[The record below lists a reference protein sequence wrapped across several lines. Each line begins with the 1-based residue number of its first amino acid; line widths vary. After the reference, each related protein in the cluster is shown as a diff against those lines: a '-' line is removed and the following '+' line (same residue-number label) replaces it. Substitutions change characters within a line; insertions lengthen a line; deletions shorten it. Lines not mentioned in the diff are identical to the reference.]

1 MNKIAYKEELNEI
14 RYTDTGRELL
24 VEQLLAAQAADPP
37 AQRKR
42 WGRRGFMAV
51 LAAVLLVTA
60 AAAATA
66 PVWLSYFG
74 GLDGQ
79 QQKVVEDMEIPE
91 NGLPSAVEANGV
103 TITPLNILGSKN
115 QLYIVLEV
123 RAPEGTVFT
132 EDGDYM
138 LMAGVKPKVT
148 PTGMVG
154 YGGHFTVLEA
164 GTREPNVLI
173 CVDEISASCD
183 LGGGTYQIRGLK
195 DGTTQD
201 WVFQGQWVIPLPE
214 NLTGNQVLEPE
225 VEGVTVETEQGTFTL
240 DSISVSPLGIYW
252 QFRFDGEHEPIIHAA
267 LKMKDG
273 SRVEAGPRQLVMGAQ
288 GALQTA
294 TASFEKPVDI
304 SQAVSVYWGNM
315 EIPLDGQGEITAAED
330 VPAIS
335 DEPPFANLSAGV
347 EENGNEAGDAEVS
360 EYSAK
365 QAASS
370 EEKLGVWKRE
380 LFQNG
385 DVIYSISGGSAAA
398 YSQAPA
404 WRPIW
409 LPEGWSMDLIARIS
423 GPENAGVQITYQ
435 NGTEMLDFDCVRPV
449 ERRYMTTVDSDG
461 RLPAKVQ
468 GRDADFYKAGD
479 FNELFWT
486 DAAGNLF
493 HLSGKLDQ
501 AVLERIANSVA
512 ETSQEAM
519 PQYQLGWAPEEY
531 IHTARTTNIPGVV
544 RERRRDA
551 GVLDFEWMCVR
562 DAVLTVPD
570 GTPEA
575 VTVNGVSA
583 KFWTGEINGGF
594 DIERNG
600 VTTHI
605 YTNDQKNVLLWTD
618 PETGLTFRIRG
629 MMDRKDM
636 IRMAESLTAEK

>member
-1 MNKIAYKEELNEI
+1 MDNMTYRQELQQV
-14 RYTDTGRELL
+14 RYTDAGRELL
-24 VEQLLAAQAADPP
+24 VEQLMAAQTLEQPK
-37 AQRKR
+37 QRKL
-42 WGRRGFMAV
+42 WGRKGFMAI

-66 PVWLSYFG
+66 PVWLSYFE
-74 GLDGQ
+74 GLDEGQ
-79 QQKVVEDMEIPE
+79 QEVVGSMETQE
-91 NGLPSAVEANGV
+91 SDLPPAAEADGV
-103 TITPLNILGSKN
+103 TITPLSILGSQN
-115 QLYIVLEV
+115 QLYIMLEI

-132 EDGDYM
+132 EDGSYW
-138 LMAGVKPKVT
+138 LVASVKPKVT
-148 PTGMVG
+148 PTEMTG

-164 GTREPNVLI
+164 GTKEPNVLT
-173 CVDEISASCD
+173 CVDEISASYD
-183 LGGGTYQIRGLK
+183 LGGGTYQVRGLK
-195 DGTTQD
+195 DGTTGE
-201 WVFQGQWVIPLPE
+201 WMFEGQWVIPLPE
-214 NLTGNQVLEPE
+214 DLTGNQVLEPDA
-225 VEGVTVETEQGTFTL
+225 EGVTVETEQGTFTL

-273 SRVEAGPRQLVMGAQ
+273 SRVEAGPRQMVMGAQ

-294 TASFEKPVDI
+294 TAPFEKPVDL
-304 SQAVSVYWGNM
+304 SQAVSLYWGNM
-315 EIPLDGQGEITAAED
+315 EIPLDGQGEVTAAED
-330 VPAIS
+330 IPAIS
-335 DEPPFANLSAGV
+335 NEPPFADLSAGV
-347 EENGNEAGDAEVS
+347 EENGNEAGEAEVS
-360 EYSAK
+360 EFSAK
-365 QAASS
+365 QAAAS

-385 DVIYSISGGSAAA
+385 DVIYSISGGSAAS

-404 WRPIW
+404 WRPTW
-409 LPEGWSMDLIARIS
+409 LPEGWSMDYIGRIS

-449 ERRYMTTVDSDG
+449 ERRYMTTVGSDG
-461 RLPAKVQ
+461 RLSAKVQ
-468 GRDADFYKAGD
+468 GRDADFYKPGD

-486 DAAGNLF
+486 DDAGNLF
-493 HLSGKLDQ
+493 KLSGKLDQ

-512 ETSQEAM
+512 EVSQKAM

-531 IHTARTTNIPGVV
+531 IHTARTANVPGVV
-544 RERRRDA
+544 KERRRDA
-551 GVLDFEWMCVR
+551 GVLTFEWMCVR

-600 VTTHI
+600 VTAHI
-605 YTNDQKNVLLWTD
+605 YTDEQKNVLCWTD
-618 PETGLTFRIRG
+618 PETGLVFRIRG
-629 MMDRKDM
+629 MMDRDDM
-636 IRMAESLTAEK
+636 IRMAESLTAGK